1 MQVSNKSCNFAG
13 ELKNS
18 KNTYIMSTRE
28 RNRKIQRMNEF
39 EAQMIAQGKKPS
51 MAWLAAK
58 ESVGSITVNDP
69 AYML

>member
-1 MQVSNKSCNFAG
+1 
-13 ELKNS
+13 
-18 KNTYIMSTRE
+18 MSTRE

-39 EAQMIAQGKKPS
+39 EAQMMAQGKKPS
-51 MAWLAAK
+51 KTWLAAK

>member
-1 MQVSNKSCNFAG
+1 
-13 ELKNS
+13 
-18 KNTYIMSTRE
+18 MSTRE

-39 EAQMIAQGKKPS
+39 EAQMMAQGRKPS
-51 MAWLAAK
+51 VTWLAAK